1 MDEVSYYEPMT
12 LEQIEEVS
20 SQIGEYV
27 QPQNQTKSRKYG
39 LVCYATD
46 NREGADTEA
55 KKMKDSLEVPQFHCA
70 LTGGKASSMAAVLI
84 PSFILM
90 GLTLS
95 DKPIISFN
103 NHYDQFECVDAAL
116 PYVRHV

>member
-1 MDEVSYYEPMT
+1 MVDMRQNRVDEVSYYEPMT
-12 LEQIEEVS
+12 LKQIEELS

-55 KKMKDSLEVPQFHCA
+55 RKMKDSLEVPQFHC
-70 LTGGKASSMAAVLI
+70 VLNGVTLKQPI
-84 PSFILM
+84 PSSIL
-90 GLTLS
+90 
-95 DKPIISFN
+95 KN
-103 NHYDQFECVDAAL
+103 AK
-116 PYVRHV
+116 